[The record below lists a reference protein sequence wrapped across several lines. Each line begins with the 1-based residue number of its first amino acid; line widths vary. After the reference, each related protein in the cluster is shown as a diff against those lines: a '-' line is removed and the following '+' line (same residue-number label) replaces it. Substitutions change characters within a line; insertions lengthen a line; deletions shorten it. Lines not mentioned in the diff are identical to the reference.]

1 MSNLSL
7 IKCGE
12 GILVCMDLFL
22 SKLEPFLFKTLA
34 EQNCIHKDTVW
45 LKLFTK
51 ISPRLCGEGRDECQ
65 FYQDGAHAE
74 LRKSFRAHKTHI
86 SSFKVF

>member
-7 IKCGE
+7 IKCAE

-45 LKLFTK
+45 LKLFAKVST
-51 ISPRLCGEGRDECQ
+51 RLC
-65 FYQDGAHAE
+65 A
-74 LRKSFRAHKTHI
+74 
-86 SSFKVF
+86 